1 MCVWTISLPF
11 FTKRTLNSGSQRYS
25 FFFCLETSV
34 LGLECQLCFTPCS
47 ILTKGSRPEHHL
59 GRQGSAHLP
68 MLNCVSQTQLPS
80 LSQAAGSPRELAIPA
95 SRLGG
100 PRKLLTS
107 RKTASCHRHPEVA
120 HPAGSSVLSAG
131 EGHPGCKVQWR
142 HAPDH
147 NTGCLNLVCRQLF
160 RYTEGYKQ
168 PQLAFG
174 TTATVCVN
182 ARRTPGLY
190 RESCMGTRFRNAA
203 GTRSQQSLR
212 CSAEWRRELGRG
224 MLAEDELTAPVLPAG
239 RAWTECAGPSALAGG
254 TVSVLRVTNPNFRK

>member
-1 MCVWTISLPF
+1 M
-11 FTKRTLNSGSQRYS
+11 
-25 FFFCLETSV
+25 
-34 LGLECQLCFTPCS
+34 PCS
-47 ILTKGSRPEHHL
+47 FLTTGSRPEHHL
-59 GRQGSAHLP
+59 GRQGPAHLP

-80 LSQAAGSPRELAIPA
+80 LSQAAGSPRVLAIPA

-107 RKTASCHRHPEVA
+107 RKTASCHRHLEAA
-120 HPAGSSVLSAG
+120 HPAGSSVFSAG
-131 EGHPGCKVQWR
+131 EGHPGCKVQWWLLAR
-142 HAPDH
+142 HALDR
-147 NTGCLNLVCRQLF
+147 NTGGLNLVCRQLF

-190 RESCMGTRFRNAA
+190 KESCMGTRFRNAA

-212 CSAEWRRELGRG
+212 CSAERRCELGRG